1 MRSEIWLLDENS
13 EILKLLLM
21 SIMQTR
27 VCGHSGKLSLKL
39 FNAKNEQMSLRDFV
53 NRVTAMHTVPS

>member
-1 MRSEIWLLDENS
+1 
-13 EILKLLLM
+13 M